1 MNNWQIAEMNAW
13 YDVCVFHNDDG
24 WVQLE
29 DGDDSRIWVTVYRK
43 YYKNAFVD
51 GYDNKLHY
59 SN

>member
-1 MNNWQIAEMNAW
+1 MNNNQIAEMNAW
-13 YDVCVFHNDDG
+13 GDFYIFHIDNG

-29 DGDDSRIWVTVYRK
+29 DGDDSRIWVKAYRK

-59 SN
+59 GN

>member
-1 MNNWQIAEMNAW
+1 MNAW
-13 YDVCVFHNDDG
+13 GDFYIFHIDNG

-29 DGDDSRIWVTVYRK
+29 DGDDSRIWVKAYRK

-59 SN
+59 GN